1 MLYHPCGF
9 VSFFSNDVKF
19 HATFVYAGRPRHVP
33 SLAVMYAFCRGRST
47 IESEFSPFSAMPVAR
62 ATWPPQLL
70 HTTSVT
76 NIVWCDVMA
85 NVDGL
90 TLPMP
95 SAMTGLPGVRTCSR
109 PNVTP
114 LTVLGVGSPGAGGRS
129 EVALYVGEL
138 RVADADV
145 GCGATVD
152 DAGVVG
158 AAVLD
163 VGADVEVGALEDAAV
178 DVVRCDDVD
187 VAEGVDAEVD
197 AEVDAVAVND
207 DVPDA
212 GFEPSSDEQPVRA
225 ARPAMNVTLTI
236 PRVLMLQ
243 R

>member
-1 MLYHPCGF
+1 
-9 VSFFSNDVKF
+9 
-19 HATFVYAGRPRHVP
+19 
-33 SLAVMYAFCRGRST
+33 
-47 IESEFSPFSAMPVAR
+47 
-62 ATWPPQLL
+62 
-70 HTTSVT
+70 
-76 NIVWCDVMA
+76 
-85 NVDGL
+85 
-90 TLPMP
+90 
-95 SAMTGLPGVRTCSR
+95 
-109 PNVTP
+109 
-114 LTVLGVGSPGAGGRS
+114 VLGVGSPGAGGRS

-163 VGADVEVGALEDAAV
+163 VGAGVEVGALEDTAV
-178 DVVRCDDVD
+178 DVVGCDEVHD
-187 VAEGVDAEVD
+187 GVVD

-212 GFEPSSDEQPVRA
+212 GFDPSSDDEQPVRA
-225 ARPAMNVTLTI
+225 ARPAMNVMLTI

>member
-1 MLYHPCGF
+1 MLYHPCRF

-163 VGADVEVGALEDAAV
+163 VGAGVEVGTLEDTAV
-178 DVVRCDDVD
+178 DVVGCDEVHD
-187 VAEGVDAEVD
+187 GVVD

-212 GFEPSSDEQPVRA
+212 GFDPSSDEQPVRT
-225 ARPAMNVTLTI
+225 ARPEMNVMLTL
-236 PRVLMLQ
+236 PRVLMPQ

>member
-1 MLYHPCGF
+1 M
-9 VSFFSNDVKF
+9 
-19 HATFVYAGRPRHVP
+19 
-33 SLAVMYAFCRGRST
+33 
-47 IESEFSPFSAMPVAR
+47 
-62 ATWPPQLL
+62 
-70 HTTSVT
+70 
-76 NIVWCDVMA
+76 
-85 NVDGL
+85 
-90 TLPMP
+90 
-95 SAMTGLPGVRTCSR
+95 
-109 PNVTP
+109 
-114 LTVLGVGSPGAGGRS
+114 GSPGAGGRS

-197 AEVDAVAVND
+197 AVAVND

-225 ARPAMNVTLTI
+225 ARPAMNVMLTI

>member
-1 MLYHPCGF
+1 L
-9 VSFFSNDVKF
+9 
-19 HATFVYAGRPRHVP
+19 
-33 SLAVMYAFCRGRST
+33 
-47 IESEFSPFSAMPVAR
+47 
-62 ATWPPQLL
+62 
-70 HTTSVT
+70 
-76 NIVWCDVMA
+76 
-85 NVDGL
+85 
-90 TLPMP
+90 
-95 SAMTGLPGVRTCSR
+95 R

-138 RVADADV
+138 RVADGDV

-163 VGADVEVGALEDAAV
+163 VGADVEVGALEDTAV
-178 DVVRCDDVD
+178 DVVGCD
-187 VAEGVDAEVD
+187 EVD
-197 AEVDAVAVND
+197 DGVVDAVAVYD

-212 GFEPSSDEQPVRA
+212 GFDPSSDEQPVRA
-225 ARPAMNVTLTI
+225 ARPAMNVMLMI

>member
-95 SAMTGLPGVRTCSR
+95 SAMTGLPGVRTCLR

-138 RVADADV
+138 RVADGDV

-163 VGADVEVGALEDAAV
+163 EEVGALEDTAV
-178 DVVRCDDVD
+178 DVVGCDEVD
-187 VAEGVDAEVD
+187 VAL
-197 AEVDAVAVND
+197 VDAVAVDD

-212 GFEPSSDEQPVRA
+212 GLDPSSDEQPVRA
-225 ARPAMNVTLTI
+225 TRPAMNVMLTI